1 MGAAQGLECRLDHSA
16 VLFGEAAGRRDAEGA
31 ARPGPQREVTVR
43 AREYSKSGGSNY
55 VNKNSISGVSGS
67 NEIDSKSWGDNNN
80 NGSGCAINSC
90 GAREKPALERAGST
104 AQFSG

>member
-1 MGAAQGLECRLDHSA
+1 MSGRWRRQ
-16 VLFGEAAGRRDAEGA
+16 AAGGA
-31 ARPGPQREVTVR
+31 QREVTVR
-43 AREYSKSGGSNY
+43 AREYSKSRGSNY

-67 NEIDSKSWGDNNN
+67 NENDSKSWGENNN

-90 GAREKPALERAGST
+90 GARVKPALERAGST